1 MTLMTGAAC
10 AECGNPLPKRP
21 PSQARKYCS
30 IKCAGE
36 AKSTAPTR
44 RTCEACG
51 CTWKPKDRYQA
62 TRRKTCSPECRVK
75 LLSMGRT
82 GKTTAERTPCAACGA
97 LVYRA
102 PHHKARSEKTYCSH
116 SCRGKAATGPMLAQH
131 AHEGRS
137 GWTDKSMVSFLSK
150 MSGEKNP
157 AWKGGVTHRKRRGNY
172 VSVRY
177 VRCPAN
183 LSMMARADGY
193 VMEHRLVMAEW
204 VKRPLTRAECVHH
217 LDHNPL
223 RNERAN
229 LELWPCNRSHKM
241 AEYGRIA
248 EGAANQL
255 SLTD

>member
-1 MTLMTGAAC
+1 MPMVNAVHAKRVCEVCGAVWT
-10 AECGNPLPKRP
+10 PK
-21 PSQARKYCS
+21 
-30 IKCAGE
+30 
-36 AKSTAPTR
+36 T
-44 RTCEACG
+44 
-51 CTWKPKDRYQA
+51 RYQA
-62 TRRKTCSPECRVK
+62 ARNKTCSARCAAVSISRK
-75 LLSMGRT
+75 RA
-82 GKTTAERTPCAACGA
+82 GKITAPRTPCMTCGK
-97 LVYRA
+97 LTYRA
-102 PHHKARSEKTYCSH
+102 ASHLARTKSKQVYCSS
-116 SCRGKAATGPMLAQH
+116 SCWGKSRTEHLRAISGMGTKAAHTPAAKAKRIARLTGH
-131 AHEGRS
+131 H
-137 GWTDKSMVSFLSK
+137 
-150 MSGEKNP
+150 NP
-157 AWKGGVTHRKRRGNY
+157 AWKGGVTYRKRRGNY

-204 VKRPLTRAECVHH
+204 IKRPLTRTECVHH